1 MRGVRIVLFALV
13 WFSCAWFG
21 SWERNDNQAT
31 RMYAAIGLVE
41 RGDASIDRYASL
53 TIDKAVFGTHTYLDK
68 PPGMTLMALPAV
80 WIADRVTGDSASH
93 YDGAIGSYDFDRYL
107 RLRVRLAVAMG
118 PALLTA
124 LAAVLLFDLGA
135 GLTGRAG
142 AGLFGALGYALGT
155 PVWGWSTTLLGHA
168 VVADLSVVAIWA
180 IWRSTSLRT
189 GASGHALLA
198 GLALGWAVVVEH
210 QAVLAGAVIAL
221 WGLWTVRGRADRL
234 WLAAAAA
241 IGGVIALVP
250 FLTYNMVAFGTPFR
264 IGYAGVVGWEGMHQG
279 LFGLG
284 MPRVAVLRE
293 ILVGWRYGLIWVAP
307 VLVLAPFGLW
317 MWGQRPRTRSLAVAM
332 AVAAIVVLLVNAAYV
347 YWQGGNTTGPR
358 FAIPAVAPLGLGLVA
373 AWAHAGDRAI
383 RIGMALLLAL
393 SIAINAAIASAE
405 IFAPPVTPFPVWQ
418 GVIAGPFADGFLR
431 TLPSEWFGWS
441 PWAGFT
447 WWAALALPMLA
458 WLAWRARRPVQA

>member
-13 WFSCAWFG
+13 WLSCVWFG

-41 RGDASIDRYASL
+41 RGDASIDPYATL
-53 TIDKAVFGTHTYLDK
+53 TIDKAMFGGRTYLDK

-80 WIADRVTGDSASH
+80 WIADRVTGDRASH
-93 YDGAIGSYDFDRYL
+93 YDSAIGGYDFDRYL

-124 LAAVLLFDLGA
+124 LAAVLLFDLGV
-135 GLTGRAG
+135 GLSGSAS
-142 AGLFGALGYALGT
+142 AGLFAALGYALGT

-168 VVADLSVVAIWA
+168 VVADLYVVAIWA
-180 IWRSTSLRT
+180 VWRGLSLPR

-198 GLALGWAVVVEH
+198 GVALGWAVVVEH

-221 WGLWTVRGRADRL
+221 WAAWAARERADRA
-234 WLAAAAA
+234 WLIGAAL
-241 IGGVIALVP
+241 IGGAIALVP
-250 FLTYNMVAFGTPFR
+250 FATYNLVAFGTPFR

-284 MPRVAVLRE
+284 VPRLSVLRE
-293 ILVGWRYGLIWVAP
+293 VTIGARYGLVWVAP
-307 VLVLAPFGLW
+307 VLVLAPYGLW
-317 MWGQRPRTRSLAVAM
+317 MWGQRPRTCSLAVA
-332 AVAAIVVLLVNAAYV
+332 AALAAIVVLLVNAAYV

-358 FAIPAVAPLGLGLVA
+358 FAIPAVPSLAMGLAA
-373 AWAHAGDRAI
+373 AWAHAGDRSI

-405 IFAPPVTPFPVWQ
+405 IFAPPGSAFPVWQ
-418 GVIAGPFADGFLR
+418 AVIAGPFANGVLR
-431 TLPSEWFGWS
+431 TMPSEWFGLS
-441 PWAGFT
+441 PWAGFR
-447 WWAALALPMLA
+447 WWCALALPMLG
-458 WLAWRARRPVQA
+458 WLAWRVRRVQA